1 MGEWRQGHSFQLLSR
16 TQEAPSESTGR
27 TTAASRKQ
35 AKRVVSWR
43 QSQGNPSHPEPTS
56 APLSTQC
63 RNRVTCGGGPV
74 LPPQATKQLGLMFFQ
89 ICHFLYFRKYIQYRD
104 CMLPDAAAKPT
115 DSHKLKWINSF
126 TSLRPGL
133 AANEFA
139 IFFKF

>member
-1 MGEWRQGHSFQLLSR
+1 MATIPGKSFSPR
-16 TQEAPSESTGR
+16 AHICPTVHPVQE
-27 TTAASRKQ
+27 
-35 AKRVVSWR
+35 
-43 QSQGNPSHPEPTS
+43 QSD
-56 APLSTQC
+56 L
-63 RNRVTCGGGPV
+63 RGGPV